1 MFTTIITSGDA
12 LVTVT
17 PMLRTS
23 GGRRGWAIATRFCTW
38 TWAMSRLV
46 PSSNETAVVKRPSEV
61 EFEDM

>member
-1 MFTTIITSGDA
+1 MFTTIIKSGEA

-17 PMLRTS
+17 PILRTS
-23 GGRRGWAIATRFCTW
+23 IGRRGCAIATRFWTW

-46 PSSNETAVVKRPSEV
+46 PSSNETAMVKRPSEV